1 MLFSLLSISAYL
13 RDGGHWFGI
22 EIKEQKFA
30 IIIFITIIMI
40 IIVITIIFISIVI
53 IIDLVT

>member
-40 IIVITIIFISIVI
+40 IIITIIFISIVI